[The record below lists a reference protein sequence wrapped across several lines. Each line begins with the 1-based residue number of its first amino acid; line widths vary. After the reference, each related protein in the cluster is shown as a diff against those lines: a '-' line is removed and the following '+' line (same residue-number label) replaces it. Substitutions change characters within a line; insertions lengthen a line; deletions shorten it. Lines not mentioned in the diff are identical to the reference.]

1 MVVGIPIGIF
11 FLINGFQ
18 SFDGEIENLLIVHL
32 LSVKLHELL
41 EFQALI
47 LEFFCQGEGVGGCI
61 LQGTSMDLPRF
72 HHF

>member
-11 FLINGFQ
+11 LLINGFQ

-41 EFQALI
+41 EFQALV
-47 LEFFCQGEGVGGCI
+47 LELFCQGEGVRGCI
-61 LQGTSMDLPRF
+61 LQGTSMDFPRF